1 MKVVLAGYNID
12 AEILRELKDRSDW
25 QADNVTPE
33 TLSAAYARISRD
45 PRDIEDLRADSRT
58 ATDKARRSN
67 ESIIFGLGHASVAE
81 HAVFNLDLIGV
92 SRLAAE
98 AVQQFRLAAYTEK
111 SQRYITLD
119 GDFILPPGVAAAGLE
134 HEFRATVAFQNETY
148 KKFYDALRTH
158 LFKKHAGVVATK
170 NGERTVDGWAKE
182 DARYVVSLA
191 TATQFG
197 MTVNAREFE
206 LILRRLRADRRGEIR
221 TLAEA
226 LHRPVA
232 ALSPSIIKY
241 ARPTPYETDRVEAL
255 AALALEALPPRA
267 AGLPGETVQLL
278 SHTEMPDLSLC
289 AALLFRYGG
298 GTYDAA
304 HAIAHA
310 MDPGDRRRLIRTSL
324 AERSCWDRA
333 DRSFETVEFLYEL
346 TVSATNYAQLKRHRM
361 TTQIV
366 QDYDLTLGVTVP
378 PSIVEIGMEKE
389 FHEAVRRSEAC
400 YATLAERCPDEKDY
414 ILTNAHRRRVLTRL
428 NARELY
434 HFAALREDEHAQWD
448 IRDTARKMR
457 ETAEAVAPLTMM
469 MLCGKSDFDAR
480 RTEIFG
486 TE

>member
-1 MKVVLAGYNID
+1 MKVVLAGYNVD
-12 AEILRELKDRSDW
+12 AEILRELKEKAHW
-25 QADNVTPE
+25 EADNVTPE

-45 PRDIEDLRADSRT
+45 PRDIEELRADSRT

-81 HAVFNLDLIGV
+81 HALFNLDIIGV

-119 GDFILPPGVAAAGLE
+119 GDFVLPPGVVAAGLE
-134 HEFRATVAFQNETY
+134 KEFRATVEFQNEIY
-148 KKFYDALRTH
+148 KKLYDALKSH
-158 LFKKHAGVVATK
+158 LFRKYAGVVATK

-197 MTVNAREFE
+197 MTMNARELE
-206 LILRRLRADRRGEIR
+206 HLLRRLRADRRGEVR
-221 TLAEA
+221 ALAEE
-226 LHRPVA
+226 LHRPLAV
-232 ALSPSIIKY
+232 LSPSIIKY
-241 ARPTPYETDRVEAL
+241 ANPTAYDTDRVETL
-255 AALALEALPPRA
+255 AALALEALPPHA
-267 AGLPGETVQLL
+267 AEGSGELVRLL
-278 SHTEMPDLSLC
+278 SHTDSPDLSLC

-298 GTYDAA
+298 GDYAAA
-304 HAIAHA
+304 HAAASA
-310 MDPGDRRRLIRTSL
+310 MDPGERRKLVRTALS
-324 AERSCWDRA
+324 ERSCWDRA
-333 DRSFETVEFLYEL
+333 DRTFETIEFLYEL

-366 QDYDLTLGVTVP
+366 QGYDLTLGITVP
-378 PSIVEIGMEKE
+378 PNIVEIGMEKD
-389 FHEAVRRSEAC
+389 FHAAIRRSEEC
-400 YATLAERCPDEKDY
+400 YARLAEQCPDEKDY

-448 IRDTARKMR
+448 IRETSRLMR
-457 ETAEAVAPLTMM
+457 VAVEKIAPLTMM

-480 RTEIFG
+480 RTEIYG